1 MEFKMK
7 KIILGVLVLTATNAM
22 ALSNNVNLYG
32 KVGVDVVSK
41 FETISPSVHK
51 FNAPSKNK
59 VAPGVFLEA
68 TYSIVPEL
76 EVGVGVGYIKR
87 KSYNYSHLKSI
98 IDDDNYGGA
107 AYNVPLIEYSKVN
120 RYSSIPLY
128 FVGKF
133 NLNLKPDLLVYL
145 QGDFGYSFNKVKST
159 HRYVTYED
167 FFDNG
172 MFRKNRDNII
182 HTDVTNGKYYGVGV
196 GVEYKNIQLG
206 ISYHHSKARLQ
217 YHTRGL
223 ALTNDSYQNDALR
236 LSLGYKF

>member
-1 MEFKMK
+1 MK

-98 IDDDNYGGA
+98 IDDDNHGGV

-159 HRYVTYED
+159 NHRYLAYEENPAQPGT
-167 FFDNG
+167 FV
-172 MFRKNRDNII
+172 KSRDSII